1 VRSLFAKILGW
12 FVLTTFLTTLGT
24 ILVAAFTYDP
34 YSTRPAPFTMLLAVQ
49 MGEAQQA
56 WETGGKP
63 ALEAA
68 LARFRD
74 VTQASRIS
82 LTDGDGR
89 DLLTGEQHGELL
101 QKAKTWS
108 RIPFSGQFGT
118 TFTRFS
124 SDGKYCLFLTTGRR
138 NWFFWYLQPAHLLV
152 LALAALLCYALT
164 YHLTAP
170 LRRLRK
176 VVDRFGRGDFETRAE
191 ESRRDEFGELAAAFN
206 SMAGRIQ
213 TLLAAERR
221 LLLDISHELRSPL
234 ARLSV
239 AVELAR
245 SGEGRALPLDRIQK
259 EADRLN
265 ELIGQLLEVT
275 RIEGDDAHRKN
286 EPVRLDELVGGL
298 VDDCS
303 IEARARGCELEM
315 NSHPVVA
322 MHGDGE
328 LLRRAIENVMRNAIR
343 YAPRESK
350 VEVAIEN
357 GGGRAR
363 VRIRDYGPGVPA
375 EALPRLFDP
384 FYRVDSDRNR
394 NSGGVG
400 LGLSIA
406 RRAVELHR
414 GTLRA
419 SNASP
424 GLLVEIELP
433 VTSVLP
439 ASPSDSIGP
448 RPTAPVVSN
457 HPE

>member
-1 VRSLFAKILGW
+1 MRSLFAKILGW
-12 FVLTTFLTTLGT
+12 FILTTFVTTLGT
-24 ILVAAFTYDP
+24 ILVTAFTYDP

-49 MGEAQQA
+49 MGEAQHA

-68 LARFRD
+68 LARFREG
-74 VTQASRIS
+74 TKASRIL
-82 LTDGDGR
+82 LTDGEGR
-89 DLLTGEQHGELL
+89 DLLTGVQHHDMLA
-101 QKAKTWS
+101 KARTWS

-191 ESRRDEFGELAAAFN
+191 ESRRDEFGELATAFN

-245 SGEGRALPLDRIQK
+245 SGEGHGLPLDRIQK

-275 RIEGDDAHRKN
+275 RIEGDEAYRKN
-286 EPVRLDELVGGL
+286 EPVRLDELVSGL

-303 IEARARGCELEM
+303 IEARARGCELET
-315 NSHPVVA
+315 NSYPAVA
-322 MHGDGE
+322 MEGDTE

-343 YAPRESK
+343 YAPRDSK
-350 VEVAIEN
+350 VEVGIEN

-363 VRIRDYGPGVPA
+363 VRVRDYGPGVPA
-375 EALPRLFDP
+375 ESLPRLFDP

-394 NSGGVG
+394 TSGGVG

-433 VTSVLP
+433 V
-439 ASPSDSIGP
+439 
-448 RPTAPVVSN
+448 
-457 HPE
+457 